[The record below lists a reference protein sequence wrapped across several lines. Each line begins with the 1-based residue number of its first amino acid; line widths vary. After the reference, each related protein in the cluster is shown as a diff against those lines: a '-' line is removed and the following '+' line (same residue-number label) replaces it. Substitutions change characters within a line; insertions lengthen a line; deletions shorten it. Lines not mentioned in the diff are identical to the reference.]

1 MSSSNY
7 IESIHMQI
15 LHLNKNYFHSKEE
28 STADLTNNLTNN
40 LKSPETQI
48 KIDKNKVIKKILV
61 EEALDKSLFEESNP
75 TKTLNSKERRDA
87 NGIPIN
93 KNKKHKVTFIDKISK
108 KTPLVTIQNIESYK
122 RYNLLTNFNVNESL
136 LFKEKSTCNCSCIM
150 F

>member
-40 LKSPETQI
+40 LKSQETQI

-61 EEALDKSLFEESNP
+61 EEALDKSLFEE
-75 TKTLNSKERRDA
+75 
-87 NGIPIN
+87 
-93 KNKKHKVTFIDKISK
+93 FIIFV
-108 KTPLVTIQNIESYK
+108 VTIKIILIEKIFKHLYK
-122 RYNLLTNFNVNESL
+122 LS
-136 LFKEKSTCNCSCIM
+136 
-150 F
+150 